1 MGIPLVGKG
10 HQRKA
15 CTPQAADRKFGAVSN
30 RIGGASGSGCSSA
43 HHQQSFQPQ
52 KSSSDN
58 REHFVGTLLSR
69 RVASQGDVHAR
80 RIQRLCKKLDSPTMG
95 QRAAGRNK
103 NRRGGALAT
112 GSGSSGWDQS
122 QTQMCDVGFVLTRR
136 PLGILWSQSNLVGD
150 SGRKRRKERSK
161 HWRTCQCETSRSAPV
176 LVTRTSET
184 WSDEIRISGP
194 VARVSGWSVGYTSRR
209 TRWPALVGL
218 QLRQHELQRSTLV
231 LLAQRRASEGDKN
244 GSVGQVITD
253 ASGVE
258 RCVAGMEV
266 AERIQR
272 TWGFRFP
279 ISSPQ
284 REEAARPC
292 RRSQKEDTTRVCEG
306 WHHRRGLAHLSAH
319 GRNDAG
325 RDGRTSTHDPR
336 LLASQQS
343 PCDEQ
348 VSSSNVAEQ
357 TPGARKISR
366 CDLAGWRAVG
376 EQINSHSI
384 VGAGERVLDFIRGN
398 APRVECFDGLLDPN
412 GPRFFSGPAVSD

>member
-10 HQRKA
+10 HQRKV

-52 KSSSDN
+52 ESSSDN
-58 REHFVGTLLSR
+58 REYFVGTLLSR
-69 RVASQGDVHAR
+69 RVAAKRDVHAR
-80 RIQRLCKKLDSPTMG
+80 RIQCLCKELDSPTMG
-95 QRAAGRNK
+95 QRAAGRNED
-103 NRRGGALAT
+103 RRGGTLAT
-112 GSGSSGWDQS
+112 SSGSGGWDQG
-122 QTQMCDVGFVLTRR
+122 QAQMCDVGFVFPRR

-161 HWRTCQCETSRSAPV
+161 HWRARQCETSRSAPV
-176 LVTRTSET
+176 LVTRASET
-184 WSDEIRISGP
+184 QSDKIRISRP
-194 VARVSGWSVGYTSRR
+194 VACVSGWSVGHTSRR
-209 TRWPALVGL
+209 ARCPALVGL

-231 LLAQRRASEGDKN
+231 LLAQRWASEGDKN
-244 GSVGQVITD
+244 GSVGEGVAD

-258 RCVAGMEV
+258 RCIAGMEV

-272 TWGFRFP
+272 TWGFRFS

-284 REEAARPC
+284 REEAAGPC
-292 RRSQKEDTTRVCEG
+292 RRSEKEGSTGVCEG
-306 WHHRRGLAHLSAH
+306 WHHGRGLAHFSTH
-319 GRNDAG
+319 GWDDAG
-325 RDGRTSTHDPR
+325 RDGRTSTYDPR

-357 TPGARKISR
+357 TPAQGKLVDAI
-366 CDLAGWRAVG
+366 LPGG
-376 EQINSHSI
+376 
-384 VGAGERVLDFIRGN
+384 VLSASKSTVIQ
-398 APRVECFDGLLDPN
+398 
-412 GPRFFSGPAVSD
+412 